1 MNMRNP
7 WQEDIDAVLAHRRDN
22 GADDFATPDG
32 RLLKGA
38 PFTALESAMYLLE
51 LGVPP
56 EHEVLQ
62 SIAGRIISGCRED
75 GRIRIAPSGAIY
87 PCQTAL
93 ALNVLCHMGYD
104 NAYTRRAFAYFL
116 NAQEAD
122 GGWKCNKYSFGR
134 GEETECSTPY
144 TTLVALDAFRVR
156 MNGWIGRRPFC
167 CAIGTFAGPSAHAI
181 TVSAAGLCRWSIPF
195 GATICSIIFMCFR
208 FTKAPCATAVFWRL
222 CQRWNRAWRTG
233 KSLCNARRQSLR
245 ALAFAK
251 RASPACWPPG
261 VMRSLN
267 PACAHRR
274 TASVRY

>member
-1 MNMRNP
+1 MNVRNP

-75 GRIRIAPSGAIY
+75 GRIRIAPTGAIY

-144 TTLVALDAFRVR
+144 TTLVALDAFRFSQALREDERLDRAAAFLLRHWDV
-156 MNGWIGRRPFC
+156 RRPISPCHYGIGSRFMQVEYPFRGYNLFYYLYVLSFYKSAVRDRRFLEALSALESRMEDGQIIVQRAAPKLARLGFC
-167 CAIGTFAGPSAHAI
+167 EKGKPS
-181 TVSAAGLCRWSIPF
+181 VL
-195 GATICSIIFMCFR
+195 ATRRYEELKSR
-208 FTKAPCATAVFWRL
+208 V
-222 CQRWNRAWRTG
+222 RA
-233 KSLCNARRQSLR
+233 
-245 ALAFAK
+245 
-251 RASPACWPPG
+251 
-261 VMRSLN
+261 
-267 PACAHRR
+267 
-274 TASVRY
+274 